1 MVVKS
6 NLCPS
11 PLGITTSAVA
21 ISLHKASIYV
31 LRSVTA
37 LSLAISRLAGKP
49 IFTKPKLD
57 YTYNKLKTVCNFLL
71 FLVHQLETIMSALD
85 DYSMTVREKLHV
97 MLQASTIA
105 TKDGMRNVIG
115 KLLEN
120 IKKYP
125 QVRPIITS
133 P

>member
-1 MVVKS
+1 
-6 NLCPS
+6 
-11 PLGITTSAVA
+11 
-21 ISLHKASIYV
+21 
-31 LRSVTA
+31 
-37 LSLAISRLAGKP
+37 
-49 IFTKPKLD
+49 
-57 YTYNKLKTVCNFLL
+57 
-71 FLVHQLETIMSALD
+71 MSALD

-125 QVRPIITS
+125 QVRTFITAPKWS
-133 P
+133 WGYLRSKKGLKVELLCMLYFNVS